1 VLLHANFG
9 PVEEI
14 CYTTI
19 VLI

>member
-9 PVEEI
+9 PAEGI

-19 VLI
+19 VLT